1 MYGGHAHPNGVHAP
15 SHFKES
21 ARSAIYQQLQQK
33 LGTSGQTQLNNLP
46 NKDNNF
52 HGDISSTH
60 SSAASVRSA
69 PSLAHTSHA
78 SQASSNKQSHR
89 SSSSSIF
96 SKRSVRSAPSI
107 YSSSTA
113 TIPED
118 SEPISTT
125 VEQLVNDIAL
135 HEKFYH
141 QKFLDRKVQ
150 QEPQSFQ
157 LLPLQISPQYLLPQ
171 SFGMRLVSTPQ
182 LPRSGASTPINEEI
196 DEDEYYK
203 ISLGSSLQ
211 YQNAPESLVDWN
223 LNVTRCKLM
232 LNQLPMILSIPD
244 FSYSQNSL
252 PQLIGD
258 LAQMCQIV
266 LIQPHISDKE
276 FIHILYNS
284 NLYSEHNL
292 DTAFKKSVAEISVK
306 QSRLLQ
312 INEPR
317 GSSSNMLTPILA
329 PHNLAT
335 LKFKYK
341 EIAIRNYLINLAAA
355 ATTAHEYKLKVDDI
369 KRQLKI
375 ENRKAKLTKE
385 EKQSIWEVVRL
396 DVFKRAGLEEN

>member
-1 MYGGHAHPNGVHAP
+1 MYGGHAHPNGNAP
-15 SHFKES
+15 SHFKDS

-33 LGTSGQTQLNNLP
+33 LGANQLKNISGKENNI
-46 NKDNNF
+46 
-52 HGDISSTH
+52 DIASTH

-69 PSLAHTSHA
+69 PSLANTSRA
-78 SQASSNKQSHR
+78 SQASSNKHSHR
-89 SSSSSIF
+89 SSTSSVF

-141 QKFLDRKVQ
+141 QKYLDRTVQ
-150 QEPQSFQ
+150 QQQQSQSLQ
-157 LLPLQISPQYLLPQ
+157 LQMSPKFPLIQQP
-171 SFGMRLVSTPQ
+171 FGMRLVSTPH
-182 LPRSGASTPINEEI
+182 LPRSGASTPINEEF
-196 DEDEYYK
+196 DEDEFYK
-203 ISLGSSLQ
+203 ISLGSALQ
-211 YQNAPESLVDWN
+211 FQNAPESLVDWN

-244 FSYSQNSL
+244 FSYAQNSL

-258 LAQMCQIV
+258 LAQLCQIV

-284 NLYSEHNL
+284 SLYSEHNL
-292 DTAFKKSVAEISVK
+292 DVAFKKSVAEISVK

-317 GSSSNMLTPILA
+317 ASSSNMLSPILA

-341 EIAIRNYLINLAAA
+341 EIAVRNYLINLAAA
-355 ATTAHEYKLKVDDI
+355 ATTAHEYKVKVDDI
-369 KRQLKI
+369 KRQLKL
-375 ENRKAKLTKE
+375 ENRKAKLSKD
-385 EKQSIWEVVRL
+385 EKQSIWEMVRL